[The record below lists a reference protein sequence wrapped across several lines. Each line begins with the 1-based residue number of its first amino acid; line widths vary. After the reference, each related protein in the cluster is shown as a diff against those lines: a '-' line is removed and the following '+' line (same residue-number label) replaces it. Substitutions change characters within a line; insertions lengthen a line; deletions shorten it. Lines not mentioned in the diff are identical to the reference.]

1 MGERA
6 TMARQRPD
14 NNGLMDVQINGKKAR
29 DCTPDE
35 CELIGEFYYK
45 LTELQT
51 IAERLCPYPINVA
64 RLVFAAYRA
73 AEETKRLGGKD
84 PRLSDI
90 MYH

>member
-1 MGERA
+1 
-6 TMARQRPD
+6 MARDRPD
-14 NNGLMDVQINGKKAR
+14 NNDLMDVQINGKKAR

-35 CELIGEFYYK
+35 YELIGEFYYK